1 MSEDTH
7 KKSSNISKIYSSEE
21 VFIDHEKIDKDAL
34 FILKRLKQSGYE
46 AYLVGGSVRDLLVN
60 KKPKDFDIS
69 TSARPEEIKKLFR
82 NAILIGR
89 RFRLAHI
96 RFGEKIFEVS
106 TFRSGNIDEDQLILR
121 DNQWGTPQEDALR
134 RDFTIN
140 ALFYDSAKK
149 EVIDY
154 VGGCEDI
161 QKKTLRSIGNPI
173 SRFKQ
178 DPVRMLRLLKFRAR
192 FKFKICPI
200 TLTALDKCQ
209 EEILKSAPA
218 RLLEETLR
226 MLESGASEPFFRLML
241 KHQFLDILFPWLTHF
256 LQGPSQD
263 NVFKLL
269 KQADTY
275 NKKQIRYNRPTI
287 SRNSLFA
294 CFIFPI
300 LQKELSNRIEQE
312 ENLPNLG
319 EITELINDLLEGI
332 VHSSF
337 CHFPKKMR
345 GFLLFI
351 LQTQYRFTPLGNKM
365 YKHTKRLVSH
375 PEYKEAMEFLHL
387 RALVDDSLQPIYQS
401 WITNAPPIEHTIIK
415 KKRKK
420 FPRKYNKPRH

>member
-161 QKKTLRSIGNPI
+161 QKNTS
-173 SRFKQ
+173 
-178 DPVRMLRLLKFRAR
+178 
-192 FKFKICPI
+192 
-200 TLTALDKCQ
+200 
-209 EEILKSAPA
+209 
-218 RLLEETLR
+218 
-226 MLESGASEPFFRLML
+226 
-241 KHQFLDILFPWLTHF
+241 
-256 LQGPSQD
+256 
-263 NVFKLL
+263 
-269 KQADTY
+269 
-275 NKKQIRYNRPTI
+275 
-287 SRNSLFA
+287 
-294 CFIFPI
+294 
-300 LQKELSNRIEQE
+300 
-312 ENLPNLG
+312 
-319 EITELINDLLEGI
+319 
-332 VHSSF
+332 
-337 CHFPKKMR
+337 
-345 GFLLFI
+345 
-351 LQTQYRFTPLGNKM
+351 
-365 YKHTKRLVSH
+365 
-375 PEYKEAMEFLHL
+375 
-387 RALVDDSLQPIYQS
+387 
-401 WITNAPPIEHTIIK
+401 
-415 KKRKK
+415 
-420 FPRKYNKPRH
+420 